1 MLIILWY
8 ILIALTPGLFWVW
21 FYRRKD
27 KKNPEPLKLII
38 KVFIWG
44 MLITIPAIGIE
55 LAIDYFFPYS
65 KSSSLLIITISSLF
79 IVAPIEEVLK
89 FFVVK
94 EKIYNHKAF
103 DEPLDGVIYAVVAAL
118 GFASLENILVIF
130 SDGHNAILLR
140 FATATLMHAITSGI
154 VGYYMGLLKFG
165 KEQQKYSRKKKK
177 YFIIQGLVIASLL
190 HGLYN
195 IVASTNT
202 YLTIF
207 LIASIIIIMYIMLSR
222 GIKELKTIKVK
233 K

>member
-8 ILIALTPGLFWVW
+8 ILIALVPGLFWVW

-38 KVFIWG
+38 KVFFWG

-55 LAIDYFFPYS
+55 LAVDYFFPYS
-65 KSSSLLIITISSLF
+65 RSENLLVIILSSLLI
-79 IVAPIEEVLK
+79 VAPVEEVLK

-94 EKIYNHKAF
+94 EKIYHNPAF
-103 DEPLDGVIYAVVAAL
+103 DEPVDGVIYAVVAAL

-154 VGYYMGLLKFG
+154 VGYYMGILKFDKSKQG
-165 KEQQKYSRKKKK
+165 YSPRKKR
-177 YFIIQGLVIASLL
+177 YFIAQGLIIASLL

-195 IVASTNT
+195 IIAGTKTS
-202 YLTIF
+202 LTIV
-207 LIASIIIIMYIMLSR
+207 LIASIIIIMYFMLSR
-222 GIKELKTIKVK
+222 GIKELKAIKIK
-233 K
+233 Q

>member
-8 ILIALTPGLFWVW
+8 ILIALIPGFFWVW

-65 KSSSLLIITISSLF
+65 KSSSLLIITISSLL
-79 IVAPIEEVLK
+79 IVAPIEEILK

-154 VGYYMGLLKFG
+154 VGYYMGMLKFG
-165 KEQQKYSRKKKK
+165 EEQQKYSPKKKK

-195 IVASTNT
+195 IVAGTNSS
-202 YLTIF
+202 LTIF
-207 LIASIIIIMYIMLSR
+207 LIVSIIIIMYIMLSR
-222 GIKELKTIKVK
+222 GIKELKTIKINK
-233 K
+233 

>member
-8 ILIALTPGLFWVW
+8 ILIALIPGFFWVW

-65 KSSSLLIITISSLF
+65 KSSSLLIITISSLL

-165 KEQQKYSRKKKK
+165 KEQQKYSPKKKK

-195 IVASTNT
+195 IVAGTSSS
-202 YLTIF
+202 LTIF
-207 LIASIIIIMYIMLSR
+207 LIASMIIIMYIMLSR
-222 GIKELKTIKVK
+222 GIKELKAIKINK
-233 K
+233 